1 MSEIKSIPINIARS
15 IYGLKDSNFMQYI
28 FYLDIYTINNEILH
42 FEKII
47 NKKTLRI
54 IESKDEINYN
64 NIKNFQI
71 KVKEVSLLDNDY
83 FLNSEFDNNLDFF
96 TTQNKDIYIEFI
108 KNSLDNTICNCRFLN
123 NSDDLL
129 ISPSS
134 Y

>member
-28 FYLDIYTINNEILH
+28 FYLDIYTINNEVLH

>member
-28 FYLDIYTINNEILH
+28 FYLDIYTNNNEVLH

-64 NIKNFQI
+64 NIKF
-71 KVKEVSLLDNDY
+71 S
-83 FLNSEFDNNLDFF
+83 
-96 TTQNKDIYIEFI
+96 NKSKRSFAI
-108 KNSLDNTICNCRFLN
+108 R
-123 NSDDLL
+123 
-129 ISPSS
+129 
-134 Y
+134 

>member
-15 IYGLKDSNFMQYI
+15 IYGLNDSNFMQYI
-28 FYLDIYTINNEILH
+28 FYLDIYTNNNEVLH

-71 KVKEVSLLDNDY
+71 KVKEVSFLDNDY
-83 FLNSEFDNNLDFF
+83 FLNCEFDNNFDFF
-96 TTQNKDIYIEFI
+96 KTQNADIYIEFI
-108 KNSLDNTICNCRFLN
+108 KNSSDNTICNCRFLN
-123 NSDDLL
+123 NSDNLL